1 MTNAKKLLALIPTI
15 TLFLIYGSLYTGC
28 NSVDEAYLTRVD
40 SLDMMLEANEKY
52 LLIDFKTISQRKD
65 LIFTHMS
72 LIERYYDHEMS
83 EEFGNS
89 MARYKGI
96 YKQYNNFVKN
106 YPTYSDEL
114 ASLKHQAATLR
125 ESVQKKELTKDE
137 FKQYYQKE
145 KTDIQNNLAA
155 SQVLSENIHGLEP
168 DYQRI
173 SALVDSELLR
183 ISMKNED
190 LRKLL
195 EAK

>member
-15 TLFLIYGSLYTGC
+15 ILFLIYGSLHSGC

-40 SLDMMLEANEKY
+40 TLDQMLESNEKY
-52 LLIDFKTISQRKD
+52 LLIDYKTIDQRKN

-72 LIERYYDHEMS
+72 LVKRFYDKTMS

-96 YKQYNNFVKN
+96 YKQYNNFVN
-106 YPTYSDEL
+106 QYPGLSDEL
-114 ASLKHQAATLR
+114 NELKHQAATLR
-125 ESVQKKELTKDE
+125 ESVQKKELSKEE

-145 KTDIQNNLAA
+145 KLDIKNNLAA
-155 SQVLSENIHGLEP
+155 SEVLSQNIHGLEP

-173 SALVDSELLR
+173 SALIDSELVR
-183 ISMKNED
+183 IAQKNED
-190 LRKLL
+190 LKAIL